1 MAQPQETPELRS
13 LRSGGI
19 AAQPLRAAD
28 AREAGLCFASI
39 VPARR

>member
-1 MAQPQETPELRS
+1 MNK
-13 LRSGGI
+13 I

-28 AREAGLCFASI
+28 AREAASCFASI